1 MERKMKAE
9 DHVIAWIESSREHYD
24 RLLQLSE
31 FRKSPSAPMHF
42 SGLHVLES
50 ATRLVADAY
59 REMIRGGDA
68 LRSDPYSTDDLAKAV
83 ALVAVWELEQ

>member
-1 MERKMKAE
+1 MTAQ
-9 DHVIAWIESSREHYD
+9 DHVLAWIESSREHYD

-31 FRKSPSAPMHF
+31 FRKAPSAPAHF

-68 LRSDPYSTDDLAKAV
+68 LRDDPYSTADLAEAV
-83 ALVAVWELEQ
+83 ALVASWELEQ